1 MSYKPALPH
10 IYLYVAGGLFSWLFY
25 RQLAA
30 AWWLPACGGMQRR
43 GGWLWLAVVYLKQ
56 WSNLLQPHAS
66 NCWNHA
72 CQTRIEISAEYR
84 VVIGKACFCSSTQW
98 PPKSRENL
106 MFVCLQ
112 IMLWRH
118 NVTSQFTP
126 KMKANAKAR
135 LLSSLLWID
144 QKRRDLHT
152 RRRRSKPQD

>member
-1 MSYKPALPH
+1 MVQHCATSFQRLTLKSQAIQVSCKPALPH

-98 PPKSRENL
+98 PPKSCENL
-106 MFVCLQ
+106 MFVWLQ
-112 IMLWRH
+112 KDAEQCGDTTKLNCPHCAGNLPEPRM
-118 NVTSQFTP
+118 
-126 KMKANAKAR
+126 
-135 LLSSLLWID
+135 
-144 QKRRDLHT
+144 
-152 RRRRSKPQD
+152 